1 MKEYLRSDGDT
12 LTIPY
17 TAPSGTDSIVF
28 NVYDLDLEEY
38 IQADESLAKRATV
51 TAATGNGTTITYTAA
66 NTFAVGETVTITG
79 LTTTTGSTLNKSNVV
94 VATRSSSQFTV
105 TNSTVGTATSTQSG
119 KALHITTA
127 FNLIL
132 NQDVTAYDRR
142 IKIEIQSITSNTYTE
157 DELYGSL
164 IRPYA
169 TAQEIATYGDI
180 TIVSSNPGAGE
191 ATEAQLIKQEKRA
204 RLVINSILSDA
215 FVFKYKSVGTL
226 AQGTDFLYLG
236 QRIELFDK
244 IIKDDQIVYDLSE
257 DPEINLLEYP
267 LAISS
272 SKYNLKVTLSEENIS
287 EWTDVSVLKN
297 HGFFEKNSSYIV
309 RGEYGWKYIPVDINQ
324 AVCELASDMI
334 CSDYGYRKK
343 GIKSI
348 KNDAYSIEFT
358 PGSATGN
365 LIVDNLIAPYKR
377 FDIWAV

>member
-1 MKEYLRSDGDT
+1 MNEYLRSDGDT
-12 LTIPY
+12 LTIAY

-51 TAATGNGTTITYTAA
+51 TAATGNGTTITYTAS
-66 NTFAVGETVTITG
+66 NTFDVGDVVTITG

-105 TNSTVGTATSTQSG
+105 TNSTVGTATATQSG

-127 FNLIL
+127 FNLVL

-164 IRPYA
+164 VRPYA

-180 TIVSSNPGAGE
+180 TIVSSNPGPGE
-191 ATEAQLIKQEKRA
+191 ATLAQLVKQEKRA
-204 RLVINSILSDA
+204 RLVINSILNDE
-215 FVFKYKSVGTL
+215 FVFKYKSVGTIG
-226 AQGTDFLYLG
+226 QGTDLLYLG
-236 QRIELFDK
+236 QRVESFDK
-244 IIKDDQIVYDLSE
+244 IIKDDETVYDLSE

-272 SKYNLKVTLSEENIS
+272 SKYNLKVTLSGENIS

-343 GIKSI
+343 GVKSI

>member
-1 MKEYLRSDGDT
+1 MNEYLRSDGDT
-12 LTIPY
+12 LTVEY

-51 TAATGNGTTITYTAA
+51 TAATGNGTTITYTAS
-66 NTFAVGETVTITG
+66 NTFDVGDVVTITG

-105 TNSTVGTATSTQSG
+105 TNSTVGTATATQSG

-127 FNLIL
+127 FNLVL

-164 IRPYA
+164 VRPYA

-180 TIVSSNPGAGE
+180 TIVSSNPGPGE
-191 ATEAQLIKQEKRA
+191 ATLAQLVKQEKRA
-204 RLVINSILSDA
+204 RLVINSILNDE
-215 FVFKYKSVGTL
+215 FVFKYKSVGTIG
-226 AQGTDFLYLG
+226 QGTDLLYLG
-236 QRIELFDK
+236 QRVESFDK
-244 IIKDDQIVYDLSE
+244 IIKDDETVYDLSE

-272 SKYNLKVTLSEENIS
+272 SKYNLKVTLSGENIS

-343 GIKSI
+343 GVKSI

>member
-1 MKEYLRSDGDT
+1 MNEYLRSDGDT
-12 LTIPY
+12 LTVEY

-51 TAATGNGTTITYTAA
+51 TAATGNGTTITYTAS
-66 NTFAVGETVTITG
+66 NTFAVGDVVTITG
-79 LTTTTGSTLNKSNVV
+79 LTTTTGSTLNQSNVV

-105 TNSTVGTATSTQSG
+105 TNSTVGTATATQSG

-127 FNLIL
+127 FNLVL

-164 IRPYA
+164 VRPYA

-180 TIVSSNPGAGE
+180 TIVSSNPGPGE
-191 ATEAQLIKQEKRA
+191 ATLAQLVKQEKRA
-204 RLVINSILSDA
+204 RLVINSILNDE
-215 FVFKYKSVGTL
+215 FVFKYKSVGTIG
-226 AQGTDFLYLG
+226 QGTDLLYLG
-236 QRIELFDK
+236 QRVESFDK
-244 IIKDDQIVYDLSE
+244 IIKDDETVYDLSE

-272 SKYNLKVTLSEENIS
+272 SKYNLKVTLSGENIS

-343 GIKSI
+343 GVKSI

>member
-1 MKEYLRSDGDT
+1 MNEYLRSDGDT
-12 LTIPY
+12 LTIAY

-51 TAATGNGTTITYTAA
+51 TAATGNGTTITYTAS
-66 NTFAVGETVTITG
+66 NTFDVGDVVTITG

-94 VATRSSSQFTV
+94 VATRSGSQFTV
-105 TNSTVGTATSTQSG
+105 TNSTVGTATATQSG

-127 FNLIL
+127 FNLVL

-164 IRPYA
+164 VRPYA

-180 TIVSSNPGAGE
+180 TIVSSNPGPGE
-191 ATEAQLIKQEKRA
+191 ATLAQLVKQEKRA
-204 RLVINSILSDA
+204 RLVINSILNDE
-215 FVFKYKSVGTL
+215 FVFKYKSVGTIG
-226 AQGTDFLYLG
+226 QGTDLLYLG
-236 QRIELFDK
+236 QRVESFDK
-244 IIKDDQIVYDLSE
+244 IIKDDETVYDLSE

-272 SKYNLKVTLSEENIS
+272 SKYNLKVTLSGENIS

-343 GIKSI
+343 GVKSI

>member
-1 MKEYLRSDGDT
+1 MNEYLRSDGDP
-12 LTIPY
+12 LTIPV

-38 IQADESLAKRATV
+38 IQADESLAKRATI
-51 TAATGNGTTITYTAA
+51 TAATGNGTTITYTAS
-66 NTFAVGETVTITG
+66 NTFAVGDIVTITG
-79 LTTTTGSTLNKSNVV
+79 LSTTTGSSLNKSNVA

-105 TNSTVGTATSTQSG
+105 TDSTIGTATAPQTG
-119 KALHITTA
+119 KALHITTE
-127 FNLIL
+127 FNLVL

-142 IKIEIQSITSNTYTE
+142 LKIEIQNISSNTYTE
-157 DELYGSL
+157 DELYGNL
-164 IRPYA
+164 VRPYA
-169 TAQEIATYGDI
+169 TAQEIAEYGDI
-180 TIVSSNPGAGE
+180 TIVSSNPGLGE
-191 ATEAQLIKQEKRA
+191 ATLAQLVKQEKRA
-204 RLVINSILSDA
+204 RLLINSIISDA

-226 AQGTDFLYLG
+226 GQGTDFLYLG
-236 QRIELFDK
+236 QRIESFDK
-244 IIKDDQIVYDLSE
+244 IIKDDEIVYDLSE
-257 DPEINLLEYP
+257 DPEINLLEYS

-272 SKYNLKVTLSEENIS
+272 SKYNLKITLPEENIS

-334 CSDYGYRKK
+334 CSDYIYRKK
-343 GIKSI
+343 GVKSI
-348 KNDAYSIEFT
+348 KNDAYAIEFN

-365 LIVDNLIAPYKR
+365 LIVDNLISPYKR